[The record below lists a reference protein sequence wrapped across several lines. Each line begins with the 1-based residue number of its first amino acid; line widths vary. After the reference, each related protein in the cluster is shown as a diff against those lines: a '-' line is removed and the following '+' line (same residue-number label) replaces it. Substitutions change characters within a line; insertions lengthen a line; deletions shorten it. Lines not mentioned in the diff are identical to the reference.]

1 MQDTLFGKINPV
13 ILTSATLTT
22 GGSFEFLRERLGLTE
37 ERCATPVETMTLGS
51 PFDYKQN
58 ALLYVARDLPDPSQA
73 QAFEAAAIKRAAEV
87 VKSTQGRAFVL
98 CTSFRMVDATATAL
112 RQALPKRIRVLKQGE
127 TARGKLLDEFRRD
140 IDSVLVGT
148 TSFWQG
154 VDVPGEALTCVVM
167 MKLPFAVPDDPLV
180 QARVEALREQ
190 GRDPF
195 NEYQVPQ
202 AVMMFRQGFGR
213 LIAHAATGAL
223 WRCSIRAWSPR
234 NTVRYFCA
242 RCRIAPSQLRWM
254 PSHSSRAALNQATNQ
269 ALKTVMTR
277 MLHPARL

>member
-1 MQDTLFGKINPV
+1 
-13 ILTSATLTT
+13 
-22 GGSFEFLRERLGLTE
+22 
-37 ERCATPVETMTLGS
+37 
-51 PFDYKQN
+51 
-58 ALLYVARDLPDPSQA
+58 
-73 QAFEAAAIKRAAEV
+73 
-87 VKSTQGRAFVL
+87 
-98 CTSFRMVDATATAL
+98 MVDATAAAL

-213 LIAHAATGAL
+213 LIRTRSDWGIVAVLDPRVVSKKYGQVFLRSLPDCAVATELDAITQFARGFEGMDEAGDAVTPVDDAASAA
-223 WRCSIRAWSPR
+223 SVNP
-234 NTVRYFCA
+234 TV
-242 RCRIAPSQLRWM
+242 
-254 PSHSSRAALNQATNQ
+254 
-269 ALKTVMTR
+269 
-277 MLHPARL
+277 